1 VAEPQDVAKVYVGLV
16 VQDYVTGHVAVV
28 DGGGIL
34 K

>member
-1 VAEPQDVAKVYVGLV
+1 VAEPQDVAKAYVGLM
-16 VQDYVTGHVAVV
+16 VQDYVTGNVAIV